1 MSFSDYIQ
9 LKKLKQ
15 VKNTRP
21 FLDSSNYTENK
32 LKLCAVLDTLEVDE
46 YGDTVPHSLFGISIL
61 QNLNNCPVNTFD
73 GKVTK
78 PIMFKP
84 PSMTTQNVKTSK
96 NMRSCKGTEC
106 SSADKG
112 CHYDPIRLRRYAPI
126 RCVAKLP

>member
-46 YGDTVPHSLFGISIL
+46 YGDTVPHSLFSIPIL

-84 PSMTTQNVKTSK
+84 PSITTQNVKTSK
-96 NMRSCKGTEC
+96 NMRF
-106 SSADKG
+106 
-112 CHYDPIRLRRYAPI
+112 
-126 RCVAKLP
+126 

>member
-21 FLDSSNYTENK
+21 FLDSSNFTENK

-96 NMRSCKGTEC
+96 NMRFKGTEC
-106 SSADKG
+106 SSADKVR
-112 CHYDPIRLRRYAPI
+112 HYDPIRLRRYAPI
-126 RCVAKLP
+126 RGLRLIV

>member
-21 FLDSSNYTENK
+21 FLDSSNFTENK

-96 NMRSCKGTEC
+96 NMRFKGTEC
-106 SSADKG
+106 SSADKVR
-112 CHYDPIRLRRYAPI
+112 HYDPIRLRRYAPI
-126 RCVAKLP
+126 RCVTTLR